1 MKRLFFIFILL
12 FSISLI
18 WFNQSEA
25 QESGSWT
32 GNINFSLGN
41 KMMDK
46 DDWSIKEEGL
56 DFELDTQREAGL
68 NIDFGKKSWPVFISL
83 GYLSSSADDSLSEEI
98 AVDDMVIPVTT
109 KFEGSTRELRLGIKK
124 IWEPTSTMRPYIG
137 GGLAMI
143 NGKGKVTASAEG
155 ISASVSDD
163 DQAAGFYVNG
173 GIYWT
178 IASHFN
184 LGVDAGYSKAKV
196 TFDKMESDMEVGGT
210 HYSLL
215 FGYHW

>member
-18 WFNQSEA
+18 GFNKSHA
-25 QESGSWT
+25 QGSSDWT

-41 KMMDK
+41 KMLDK
-46 DDWSIKEEGL
+46 DDWSIEEEGL
-56 DFELDTQREAGL
+56 NFELDTQHEAGL
-68 NIDFGKKSWPVFISL
+68 NIDFGKKSWPVYIAL
-83 GYLSSSADDSLSEEI
+83 GYLNSSADDSLSEEI
-98 AVDDMVIPVTT
+98 AVDDMVIPVKT
-109 KFEGSTRELRLGIKK
+109 KVEGSTKELRLGIKK

-143 NGKGKVTASAEG
+143 NAEGKVTASAEG

-184 LGVDAGYSKAKV
+184 VGVDVGYSKAKA
-196 TFDKMESDMEVGGT
+196 TFDKMESDMEAGGA
-210 HYSLL
+210 HYGLL
-215 FGYHW
+215 LGYHW